1 MKGPR
6 TVTARAVSIL
16 ASLALVAAACGGTD
30 EEPAASAPAPAPAA
44 PAPAAPAEPESLI
57 DPEFYAGKTITI
69 LVPAAPGGGA
79 DNTAQFHAPLLQQYV
94 PGNPTIRIEHDT
106 AGGGIGAANRYF
118 NNMDPDGY
126 TIFLS
131 AFTTTIPWLV
141 GESLVEYDVS
151 DLTQLAAFP
160 FSGMIMARAETGIE
174 SVMDLPEK
182 ASTLIKGGV
191 SPISTDIMGVL
202 ALEVLGVRD
211 QLQNEIWGYGGT
223 GAHIVAFEAGETN
236 LDATTN
242 SVWNSR
248 GVPLREAGV
257 AVPLVA
263 YGFLQPDGTF
273 ARDVLLPEIPTVDEA
288 HEMLYGTPPSG
299 PAWEAFKAVM
309 SVIHVAHGM
318 TMHPDAPPQ
327 AAATLREGIRI
338 MVEETDYVNEWLAR
352 NPRAPFY
359 TPEELDGAQ
368 QAVVEAITPEFLTYM
383 SGFLAE
389 NYPDEI
395 G

>member
-1 MKGPR
+1 MRRSR
-6 TVTARAVSIL
+6 TGMARAVAVL
-16 ASLALVAAACGGTD
+16 ASVALVAAACGGSDDT
-30 EEPAASAPAPAPAA
+30 PAAPAPAPA
-44 PAPAAPAEPESLI
+44 PEAPAAPAEPESLI

-79 DNTAQFHAPLLQQYV
+79 DNTAQFHAPLLQQFI

-106 AGGGIGAANRYF
+106 AGGGIAAGNRYF
-118 NNMDPDGY
+118 NQMDPDGY

-141 GESLVEYDVS
+141 GESLVQYDVS
-151 DLTQLAAFP
+151 QLTQLAAFP
-160 FSGMIMARAETGIE
+160 FSGMIMARADTGIT
-174 SVMDLPEK
+174 SVMDLPGK
-182 ASTLIKGGV
+182 ASTLVKGGV

-202 ALEVLGVRD
+202 ALEVLGVRGD
-211 QLQNEIWGYGGT
+211 IKEIWGYGGT
-223 GAHIVAFEAGETN
+223 GDHIKAFEAGETN

-248 GVPLREAGV
+248 GVPLREAGI
-257 AVPLVA
+257 AVPIVA
-263 YGFLQPDGTF
+263 YGFLQADGTF
-273 ARDVLLPEIPTVDEA
+273 ARDVLLPDIPTVDEA
-288 HEMLYGTPPSG
+288 HQMLYGTPPSG

-327 AAATLREGIRI
+327 AAATIREGIRI
-338 MVEETDYVNEWLAR
+338 MVEETNYVNDWLAR

-359 TPEELDGAQ
+359 TPAELDGAQ
-368 QAVVEAITPEFLTYM
+368 AAVAAVDAAFGTYM
-383 SGFLAE
+383 SSFLSA
-389 NYPDEI
+389 NYPNEI

>member
-1 MKGPR
+1 
-6 TVTARAVSIL
+6 VTARAAAVL
-16 ASLALVAAACGGTD
+16 ASLALVAAACGGSD
-30 EEPAASAPAPAPAA
+30 DAPAA
-44 PAPAAPAEPESLI
+44 PAPAPAPSPEAPAEPESLI
-57 DPEFYAGKTITI
+57 DPEFFAGKTITI

-106 AGGGIGAANRYF
+106 AGGGIGAGNRYF
-118 NNMDPDGY
+118 NQMDPDGY

-141 GESLVEYDVS
+141 GEPLVEYDVS
-151 DLTQLAAFP
+151 QLTQLAAFP
-160 FSGMIMARAETGIE
+160 FSGMIMARADTGIT
-174 SVMDLPEK
+174 SVMDLPAN
-182 ASTLIKGGV
+182 ASSLVKGGV

-211 QLQNEIWGYGGT
+211 QVQEIWGYGGT
-223 GAHIVAFEAGETN
+223 GDHIIAFEAGETN

-248 GVPLREAGV
+248 GVPLLEAGI

-288 HEMLYGTPPSG
+288 HEMLYGTRPSG

-338 MVEETDYVNEWLAR
+338 MVEETDYVNDWLAR

-359 TPEELDGAQ
+359 TPAELDGAQ
-368 QAVVEAITPEFLTYM
+368 AAVAAVDASFTQYMTAFLQQ
-383 SGFLAE
+383 
-389 NYPDEI
+389 NYPNEI

>member
-1 MKGPR
+1 M
-6 TVTARAVSIL
+6 TARAAAVL
-16 ASLALVAAACGGTD
+16 ASLALVAAACGGSD
-30 EEPAASAPAPAPAA
+30 DAPAA
-44 PAPAAPAEPESLI
+44 PAPAPAPSPEAPAEPESLI
-57 DPEFYAGKTITI
+57 DPEFFAGKTITI

-106 AGGGIGAANRYF
+106 AGGGIGAGNRYF
-118 NNMDPDGY
+118 NQMDPDGY

-141 GESLVEYDVS
+141 GEPLVEYDVS
-151 DLTQLAAFP
+151 RLTQLAAFP
-160 FSGMIMARAETGIE
+160 FSGMIMARADTGIT
-174 SVMDLPEK
+174 SVMDLP
-182 ASTLIKGGV
+182 ANAANLVKGGV

-211 QLQNEIWGYGGT
+211 QIQEIWGYGGT
-223 GAHIVAFEAGETN
+223 GDHIIAFEAGETN

-248 GVPLREAGV
+248 GVPLRESGI

-338 MVEETDYVNEWLAR
+338 MVEETDYVNDWLAR

-359 TPEELDGAQ
+359 TPAELDGAQ
-368 QAVVEAITPEFLTYM
+368 AAVAAVDASFTQYMTAFLQQ
-383 SGFLAE
+383 
-389 NYPDEI
+389 NYPNEI

>member
-1 MKGPR
+1 MRRSRNLTAR
-6 TVTARAVSIL
+6 TVAVL
-16 ASLALVAAACGGTD
+16 ASLALVAAACGGSDD
-30 EEPAASAPAPAPAA
+30 EPAA
-44 PAPAAPAEPESLI
+44 PAPAAPAPSPEAPAEPEGLS

-79 DNTAQFHAPLLQQYV
+79 DNTAQFHAPLLQQFV

-106 AGGGIGAANRYF
+106 AGGGIAAGNRYF
-118 NNMDPDGY
+118 NQMDPDGY

-151 DLTQLAAFP
+151 SLTQLAAFP
-160 FSGMIMARAETGIE
+160 FSGMIMARSETGIE
-174 SVMDLPEK
+174 SVMDLP
-182 ASTLIKGGV
+182 AAAPTLIKGGV
-191 SPISTDIMGVL
+191 SPISTDVMGVL
-202 ALEVLGVRD
+202 ALEVLGVRGR
-211 QLQNEIWGYGGT
+211 LGNEIWGYGGT

-248 GVPLREAGV
+248 GVPLYEAGL
-257 AVPLVA
+257 AVPIVA
-263 YGFLQPDGTF
+263 YGFLQEDGTF
-273 ARDVLLPEIPTVDEA
+273 ARDVLLPDVPTVDEA
-288 HEMLYGTPPSG
+288 HEMLYGRPPSG

-327 AAATLREGIRI
+327 AAATLREGMRI
-338 MVEETDYVNEWLAR
+338 MVEETDYVNDWLAR

-359 TPEELDGAQ
+359 TAEELDGAQ
-368 QAVVEAITPEFLTYM
+368 AAVVSAVTPD
-383 SGFLAE
+383 FLAYMGDFLQK